1 MANASPSAALLLPIF
16 PGKKSSSRWKNTTR
30 SATFFAS
37 FAARL
42 ARQVPVPVILTGGNR
57 RFDVMERLAREDNIA
72 AFGLCRPL
80 ICEPDLVN
88 RWHED
93 LAARPRCVSCNGC
106 NNTPGH
112 RCILPPR
119 A

>member
-1 MANASPSAALLLPIF
+1 MAAVLAEHGIDAIEVSGDWHAFSPKECAGEP
-16 PGKKSSSRWKNTTR
+16 
-30 SATFFAS
+30 FFAS

-57 RFDVMERLAREDNIA
+57 RFDVMERLAREDGIA

-80 ICEPDLVN
+80 VCEPDLVN
-88 RWHED
+88 RWRKDPH
-93 LAARPRCVSCNGC
+93 AAPRCLSCNGC
-106 NNTPGH
+106 NSTPRH

-119 A
+119 R